1 MELRNWINVFQEP
14 DLIDVSMPHA
24 SGHWLSLS
32 AILET
37 PHTGKEVKMPKME
50 WPRAGS
56 YDLEVIRPREIRK
69 IADFE
74 LERSQNSEVTG
85 NYFRDCVPR
94 WLLRRDSPT

>member
-14 DLIDVSMPHA
+14 DLVDVSMPHA

-37 PHTGKEVKMPKME
+37 QHTGKEVKMPKME

-56 YDLEVIRPREIRK
+56 RDLGVTRPREIRK
-69 IADFE
+69 IACGHLD
-74 LERSQNSEVTG
+74 RSRFDEAVGMLIISGDAAGKLVLVAVN
-85 NYFRDCVPR
+85 
-94 WLLRRDSPT
+94 

>member
-14 DLIDVSMPHA
+14 DLVDVSMPHA

-37 PHTGKEVKMPKME
+37 QHTGKEVKMPKME

-56 YDLEVIRPREIRK
+56 YDLDVIRPREIGK
-69 IADFE
+69 IACGHLD
-74 LERSQNSEVTG
+74 RSRFDEAVGMLIISGDAAGKLVLVAVN
-85 NYFRDCVPR
+85 
-94 WLLRRDSPT
+94 

>member
-1 MELRNWINVFQEP
+1 MGLRNWINVFQEP

-37 PHTGKEVKMPKME
+37 QHTGKEVKMPKME

-56 YDLEVIRPREIRK
+56 YDLDVIRPREIGK
-69 IADFE
+69 NCVCCLD
-74 LERSQNSEVTG
+74 RSQNSEATG
-85 NYFRDCVPR
+85 N
-94 WLLRRDSPT
+94 